1 MLKQSPAPSEEL
13 YLTTKPKEPAAASR
27 RSSHGLD
34 LKDLD
39 KLARNIGKFT
49 PSVPNS
55 QDVQAYLQDIDFHL
69 EMRPNV
75 TDKDRLYLL
84 RTTSSSE
91 VRSFLD
97 RQPAHTK
104 TDYQLLRKAL
114 IKEFADP
121 ESEQG
126 LVAALE
132 TRQGHHEPPQ
142 AYYSRLRRAYFG
154 TRNEPD
160 MEDELNFKTLFLR
173 NLHPGVSHHLDVL
186 ACPRTMN
193 AQQLR
198 DLAQKAYGKQK
209 MASEMGAK
217 TPAVLDF
224 NTQSQGLAL
233 EGTQRQDGAKPP
245 PREWNAPSSNKER
258 DSHATCLKTFQGR
271 DVKARYA
278 QNYKS
283 SLGNGLAACQN
294 CSTDTLYPS
303 AEPKEPPQP
312 QLTNH
317 RYFEENVC
325 EGMPTSY
332 VDGCSY
338 NHQGQFKSWG
348 RCGLAQQRP
357 LPTATIQIRPSLIAI
372 CRNSSHP
379 HRPTTGCIPQHQKT
393 PHLYRLELCP
403 SKLHLPFSRMETEW
417 IQDS

>member
-1 MLKQSPAPSEEL
+1 MEGVVLKHSPTHSGEL
-13 YLTTKPKEPAAASR
+13 YHLPQPKESAAASH

-55 QDVQAYLQDIDFHL
+55 PNVQAYLQDIDFHL

-104 TDYQLLRKAL
+104 TDYQLLREAL
-114 IKEFADP
+114 IKEFSDP

-132 TRQGHHEPPQ
+132 TRQGRHEPPQ

-173 NLHPGVSHHLDVL
+173 NLHPGVSHHLGVL

-209 MASEMGAK
+209 MASEKM
-217 TPAVLDF
+217 
-224 NTQSQGLAL
+224 
-233 EGTQRQDGAKPP
+233 
-245 PREWNAPSSNKER
+245 
-258 DSHATCLKTFQGR
+258 
-271 DVKARYA
+271 
-278 QNYKS
+278 
-283 SLGNGLAACQN
+283 
-294 CSTDTLYPS
+294 
-303 AEPKEPPQP
+303 PKPQP
-312 QLTNH
+312 FLTSTLKVKGW
-317 RYFEENVC
+317 R
-325 EGMPTSY
+325 
-332 VDGCSY
+332 
-338 NHQGQFKSWG
+338 
-348 RCGLAQQRP
+348 
-357 LPTATIQIRPSLIAI
+357 
-372 CRNSSHP
+372 
-379 HRPTTGCIPQHQKT
+379 
-393 PHLYRLELCP
+393 
-403 SKLHLPFSRMETEW
+403 
-417 IQDS
+417 